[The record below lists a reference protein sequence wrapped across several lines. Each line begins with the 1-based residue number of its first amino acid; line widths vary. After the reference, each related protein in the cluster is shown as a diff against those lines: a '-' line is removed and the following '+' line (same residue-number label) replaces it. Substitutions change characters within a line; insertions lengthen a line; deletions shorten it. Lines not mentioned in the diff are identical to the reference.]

1 MSGAGLLLMAG
12 LAASSGWTHL
22 IPGMIL
28 AGLGSGLINP
38 ALASTAVGVVP
49 HRAAGMASGI
59 NSTFRQVGVATGIA
73 IYGTLFATRLT
84 NDIVSGLRATPL
96 AGRAHGLA
104 AAVSQGQGQ
113 RVLGTAPAAD
123 RQIAGQAVRSAFVA
137 GLNEILIV
145 AGVGALVAA
154 VVAVTLIRGRDFVA
168 ARAQAP
174 APGGERAPAYEPR

>member
-1 MSGAGLLLMAG
+1 VAGV
-12 LAASSGWTHL
+12 
-22 IPGMIL
+22 
-28 AGLGSGLINP
+28 GSGLINP

-73 IYGTLFATRLT
+73 IFGTLFATRLT
-84 NDIVSGLRATPL
+84 DDIVGGLRATPL

-104 AAVSQGQGQ
+104 TAVSQGEGQ
-113 RVLGTAPAAD
+113 RALGLLPPAA
-123 RQIAGQAVRSAFVA
+123 RQTAGHAVRAAFVA

-145 AGVGALVAA
+145 AGAGALVAA
-154 VVAVTLIRGRDFVA
+154 VAAVVLIRGRDFVA

-174 APGGERAPAYEPR
+174 AGGQAGPPERPAELAKEQAAAE